1 VISAIGL
8 DNVLAFR
15 ALRLDA
21 RALTLLCG
29 TNSAGKS
36 SVLHSL
42 ALLRQ
47 SQLAGMLSS
56 GLLLNGSLV
65 TLGTGRDIL
74 HSEFAD
80 LNGDGSVVLRVSLE
94 DDAGGINA
102 WTAAYVSDADTLELL
117 GAAPQGRSG
126 GLFEPGFQYLKADR
140 IVPAVTFPK
149 SHEEVTVRRSL
160 GPKGE
165 HSANFLRVHG
175 EAPVTN
181 QRTEHPD
188 AAGRSLSE
196 QTNAWLRELSRETLL
211 DVEDVGGTDLV
222 RLVFRRAG
230 SDVNTEPQR
239 ATNVGFGLTYALPII
254 VGCLSAGSGSLILVE
269 NPEAHLHPR
278 GQAIVGRLC
287 ALAAAGGAQVVV
299 ETHSDHVLNAT
310 RLTVKRGEL
319 AAEEVLLHFLSRSPG
334 VLQPT
339 LDTLE
344 VTPEGMIGAWP
355 KGFFDEMDRAL
366 GELLE

>member
-21 RALTLLCG
+21 RALTILSG

-42 ALLRQ
+42 AMLRQ
-47 SQLAGMLSS
+47 SEIAGMLPE

-65 TLGTGRDIL
+65 KLGTGRDIL

-80 LNGDGSVVLRVSLE
+80 LNSDGSVVLRVSLE
-94 DDAGGINA
+94 AEDGISA
-102 WTAAYVSDADTLELL
+102 WTAAYVHDADTLELV
-117 GAAPQGRSG
+117 GAPWPSQAG
-126 GLFEPGFQYLKADR
+126 GLFRPGFQYLKADR

-160 GPKGE
+160 GASGE

-175 EAPVTN
+175 ETPIPN
-181 QRTEHPD
+181 PRIGHP
-188 AAGRSLSE
+188 AASGLNLSE
-196 QTNAWLRELSRETLL
+196 QTNAWLGEFSPETSLT
-211 DVEDVGGTDLV
+211 VEDVGGTDYV

-230 SDVNTEPQR
+230 SDVDTEPQR

-254 VGCLSAGSGSLILVE
+254 VGCLSAKPETLIMVE
-269 NPEAHLHPR
+269 NPEAHLHPH

-310 RLTVKRGEL
+310 RLAVKRDEL
-319 AAEEVLLHFLSRSPG
+319 PPEAVLLHFLSRSPG

-339 LDTLE
+339 VDTLE
-344 VTPEGMIGAWP
+344 VTAEGMIGSWP
-355 KGFFDEMDRAL
+355 KGFFDEMDQAL

>member
-1 VISAIGL
+1 MISAIGL

-15 ALRLDA
+15 TLRLDA
-21 RALTLLCG
+21 RSLTLLSG

-47 SQLAGMLSS
+47 SALASMLPDV
-56 GLLLNGSLV
+56 LLLNGSLV
-65 TLGTGRDIL
+65 TLGIGRDVL

-80 LNGDGSVVLRVSLE
+80 LQGDGSVTLRISVE
-94 DDAGGINA
+94 AEGENKA
-102 WTAAYVSDADTLELL
+102 WTAAYAHDADTLELL
-117 GAAPQGRSG
+117 DAPPQGRSG

-175 EAPVTN
+175 EAPIAN
-181 QRTEHPD
+181 HRTEHPH
-188 AAGRSLSE
+188 ARGRSLSE
-196 QTNAWLRELSRETLL
+196 QTNAWLRELSPETLL

-230 SDVNTEPQR
+230 TDVDTEPQR

-254 VGCLSAGSGSLILVE
+254 VGCLSASPGSLILVE
-269 NPEAHLHPR
+269 NPEAHLHPH
-278 GQAIVGRLC
+278 GQAVVGRLC

-310 RLTVKRGEL
+310 RLAVKRTEL
-319 AAEEVLLHFLSRSPG
+319 AADDVLLHFLSRSPR

-339 LDTLE
+339 LETLE
-344 VTPEGMIGAWP
+344 VTAEGMIGAWP